1 MRFTLISIA
10 TAIIMTLAG
19 ASAFFIPAFIAVG
32 IAIDG
37 NNRKNLTA

>member
-10 TAIIMTLAG
+10 VAIIMALAG

-32 IAIDG
+32 IAID
-37 NNRKNLTA
+37 NNERKDRAA

>member
-1 MRFTLISIA
+1 
-10 TAIIMTLAG
+10 MTLAG

-37 NNRKNLTA
+37 NNRKNRTA